1 MPDLVRSPLAD
12 RHLSQGATLDEYHGA
27 LVPEK
32 FSQSV
37 AEHQAA
43 RQTAALFD
51 FSFRSMFSM
60 KGRDC
65 ARFLQRIISNDVKN
79 LAPGQGTYATLL
91 NPQGHVLAD
100 FQVLCAQDSFL
111 IETDADLSEKT
122 VQALGRYIIADK
134 VTIEPLPWFAVSVQG
149 PQSRGLVEKVFAKEV
164 PALAEHGHWATDLLG
179 FPVRVVQASS
189 TGEPG
194 YEIWCSAEAML
205 GTWNELLAK
214 APQGALPA
222 GTQGLEIWRSEA
234 GIPRCG
240 ADFGEDTMPLEAG
253 LLSALNFNK
262 GCYIGQEIVERTR
275 SRGHVNWKLVG
286 LTIDSAQPPPAGEK
300 LISEGKELGEITS
313 SCLSPTLSKTIA
325 LGYVRREVSEP
336 GTRLALDSGPAAEV
350 ALLPFYQGRRGFC
363 G

>member
-1 MPDLVRSPLAD
+1 
-12 RHLSQGATLDEYHGA
+12 
-27 LVPEK
+27 
-32 FSQSV
+32 
-37 AEHQAA
+37 
-43 RQTAALFD
+43 
-51 FSFRSMFSM
+51 MFSM

-222 GTQGLEIWRSEA
+222 GTQALESLRIEA
-234 GIPRCG
+234 GIPRYG

-275 SRGHVNWKLVG
+275 TRGHENWKLAG